1 MHKCQ
6 CGQEFEGNFCP
17 NCGLK
22 WQEEKTCP
30 KCGATIAGNARYC
43 NECGYPINPKY
54 SIWDKWRINFK
65 IFYGLHKKAFYAI
78 LIISIAVIVAL
89 ACTIPMLLSTGID
102 GTYYKLKS
110 NGETDKATYFIIK
123 SGKWE
128 DEDGESGTYKLDGDK
143 ITFFVTFFGETEEL
157 CDGTI
162 ADGKLT
168 INGVMSGKEEYVTED
183 YKGETKSIDSKT
195 LYNFNYNY
203 NNYINAIR

>member
-6 CGQEFEGNFCP
+6 CGHEFEGNFCP
-17 NCGLK
+17 NCGSK

-30 KCGATIAGNARYC
+30 KCGTKLKGSAKFC
-43 NECGYPINPKY
+43 SECGYTFTKTSKIDNQSATTPAKNSPLNIFIAIIMSLVLVGILLGIFIPI
-54 SIWDKWRINFK
+54 
-65 IFYGLHKKAFYAI
+65 
-78 LIISIAVIVAL
+78 
-89 ACTIPMLLSTGID
+89 CSTGKVD

-168 INGVMSGKEEYVTED
+168 INGVMGEKEEYVTED
-183 YKGETKSIDSKT
+183 YKGETKKT
-195 LYNFNYNY
+195 SSAVMYVPALL
-203 NNYINAIR
+203 ISSP